1 MNSNGSSTSTLYS
14 MDTFRVSFLLQAW
27 DDPRNPGAT
36 RARSGEEDVPR
47 TGAGAAGR
55 GPVIFGEFSVAA
67 ILVIVWI

>member
-1 MNSNGSSTSTLYS
+1 MDLLHQLYI
-14 MDTFRVSFLLQAW
+14 VWIHLGCLFLLQAW